1 MKGIVFVELLKM
13 AEDMLGE
20 ACVDAVLDETPLAS
34 GGAYSAVGNYPCAE
48 LMALIAGFS
57 KVTDLPEDAL
67 QRIFGHWMLEVF
79 ARHYPDFFK
88 ANPDALSM
96 LESIE
101 SEIHVEVRKLYPDS
115 ELPRFDA
122 RRTGPGAL
130 ELIYTSPRPLAPFCH
145 GLIEGCVSHYGSTAE
160 ITAQDRSDAIR
171 TRADFMIRVRDPS

>member
-20 ACVDAVLDETPLAS
+20 ACVDAVLDNTPLES

-48 LMALIAGFS
+48 LTALIAGFS
-57 KVTDLPEDAL
+57 KVTDLPGHEL
-67 QRIFGHWMLEVF
+67 QRIFGHWMMDVF

-101 SEIHVEVRKLYPDS
+101 TEIHVEVRKLYPES
-115 ELPRFDA
+115 ELPGFDA
-122 RRTGPGAL
+122 RRIAPDQL

-145 GLIEGCVSHYGSTAE
+145 GLIEGCLSHYGTKAE
-160 ITAQDRSDAIR
+160 VTSQDRSDTTQ
-171 TRADFMIRVRDPS
+171 TRADFVITVTDPA